1 MVIDIYNFQEL
12 VSSIFAFLFSIF
24 LIFKVGKFMK
34 LTKQEVILI
43 YCWHS
48 LLALIFMIN
57 DLNGGHD
64 ASGWYSNS
72 SKFDIGATYGNS
84 FMYSFS
90 GLLKFFKL
98 NYIGQNLF
106 YNLLGTTM
114 LYILYSKV
122 KELCK
127 YKTNEKYLLIALT
140 LVFLPG
146 LSFWSS
152 GISKDTISLFGFA
165 VLYYSINNKFNLPLF
180 LIGFIALVV
189 ARPFLCFFFFFG
201 FSLYNFLEIFFMKRQ
216 KFSRKLFNIF
226 ILTLMIIPILIT
238 INIGFEYMSMAED
251 VMYYK
256 FSDII
261 DVLIDFVNASQRYY
275 ATTTNAAIPFD
286 TFIINRYLYF
296 LFMPLSLKYTGIFQS
311 YFVLENLFLILLF
324 LVMLKNI
331 KFNHTNINKLTKI
344 FYLSIF
350 ILFLTLPIIFSN
362 YGIALRYKWLVIP
375 YLLLAFL
382 DFRKSGYKK
391 KIK

>member
-12 VSSIFAFLFSIF
+12 VSSIFTLLFSIF

-34 LTKQEVILI
+34 LTNQEVIFI

-57 DLNGGHD
+57 DLNRGHD
-64 ASGWYSNS
+64 ASGWYS
-72 SKFDIGATYGNS
+72 KGAFDINGIYGNS

-90 GLLKFFKL
+90 GLLKFFKIS
-98 NYIGQNLF
+98 YIGQNLF
-106 YNLLGTTM
+106 YNLLGTT
-114 LYILYSKV
+114 ILFIFYSKV

-127 YKTNEKYLLIALT
+127 YKTNKKYLLISLT

-180 LIGFIALVV
+180 LTGFIAMSF

-201 FSLYNFLEIFFMKRQ
+201 FSLYYFLEIFFSKRQ

-226 ILTLMIIPILIT
+226 ILTLMIIPILTT
-238 INIGFEYMSMAED
+238 INIGFLYMSMSPEN
-251 VMYYK
+251 VTYK
-256 FSDII
+256 LSDII
-261 DVLIDFVNASQRYY
+261 STVIDFVNASQAYY
-275 ATTTNAAIPFD
+275 ATTTNAAVPQD
-286 TFIINRYLYF
+286 TFIFNRYLYF
-296 LFMPLSLKYTGIFQS
+296 LFMPISLKYAGLFHS
-311 YFVLENLFLILLF
+311 YFVVENLFLILLF
-324 LVMLKNI
+324 LVMIKNI
-331 KFNHTNINKLTKI
+331 KFNNVNINKLTKI

-382 DFRKSGYKK
+382 DLRKSGYKK
-391 KIK
+391 KN